1 MRNKKKKEIKRKTIT
16 TTTMTAE
23 AETPSK
29 TPDTVSA
36 DQRAQAKEETLQYI
50 TWRREQGRGG
60 NHWQRQWRGVGEC
73 EVVGVGVDGGRRESS
88 L

>member
-1 MRNKKKKEIKRKTIT
+1 MRNKKKKEIKWKT
-16 TTTMTAE
+16 TTAAA

-60 NHWQRQWRGVGEC
+60 NHWQRQWRGVGEY
-73 EVVGVGVDGGRRESS
+73 EVVGVGADGERRESS